1 MRLWDFGRLHG
12 NKVKI
17 SEKLGRPLGLVDGSQ
32 VFSTVFRYSYNG
44 SKSYEIVLSTF
55 GPENYRRICQATFY
69 MLDAPGACASISKFL
84 GERNIDILN
93 SVSLSMISDVCMVW
107 KMLVDL
113 SYYGDEENL
122 LADFDR
128 MKAEGAI
135 QLEKVDALEVEPSH
149 ISDRFTKG
157 VAPKSSS
164 MRTKVVRKL
173 TKTPSRITDGW
184 FEIPQDHLDMF
195 EGLEEGQPLMM
206 VGDTDSWVLSITF
219 LKPETKLLE
228 IGFVIPDRPGAINEV
243 TQELAGHQINL
254 LSVYTKVL
262 VYYEKMT
269 LVVVADTSKC
279 ALDSN
284 GLRESLK
291 NFISS
296 LRGNYE
302 LSSFTEID
310 F

>member
-1 MRLWDFGRLHG
+1 MRLWDFGRLKG
-12 NKVKI
+12 NKVRI

-44 SKSYEIVLSTF
+44 SRSYEIVLSTF

-69 MLDAPGACASISKFL
+69 MLDAPGACASISRFL

-107 KMLVDL
+107 KMLIDL
-113 SYYGDEENL
+113 SYYGDEEEL
-122 LADFDR
+122 LSEFDR
-128 MKAEGAI
+128 LKTEGTSL
-135 QLEKVDALEVEPSH
+135 LEKVDALEVEPSH
-149 ISDRFTKG
+149 ISDRYTKG
-157 VAPKSSS
+157 VAPASSS
-164 MRTKVVRKL
+164 VRTKVVRKL
-173 TKTPSRITDGW
+173 TKTPSNISEGW
-184 FEIPQDHLDMF
+184 FEIPQDHLEMF
-195 EGLEEGQPLMM
+195 EGLEEDQPLMM

-219 LKPETKLLE
+219 LRPETKLVE

-243 TQELAGHQINL
+243 TQKLAGHSINL

-269 LVVVADTSKC
+269 LVVVADISKC
-279 ALDSN
+279 GLDAG
-284 GLRESLK
+284 GLK
-291 NFISS
+291 SS
-296 LRGNYE
+296 LEDFVSTFGGKYE
-302 LSSFTEID
+302 LSTFKEID

>member
-17 SEKLGRPLGLVDGSQ
+17 SDELGSPLGLVDGSQ

-93 SVSLSMISDVCMVW
+93 SVSLSMISNVCMVW
-107 KMLVDL
+107 RMLIDL
-113 SYYGDEENL
+113 SYYGDEEDL
-122 LADFDR
+122 E
-128 MKAEGAI
+128 AEFEKLKMEGVP
-135 QLEKVDALEVEPSH
+135 QLEKVDALEIEPSR
-149 ISDRFTKG
+149 ISDRYTKG
-157 VAPKSSS
+157 VAPASSS
-164 MRTKVVRKL
+164 VRTKVVRKP
-173 TKTPSRITDGW
+173 TKTPSRIKDGW
-184 FEIPQDHLDMF
+184 FEIPQDHLEMF
-195 EGLEEGQPLMM
+195 DDLREDQPLMM

-219 LKPETKLLE
+219 LKPETELVE
-228 IGFVIPDRPGAINEV
+228 IGFVIPDRPGAINEI
-243 TQELAGHQINL
+243 TEELARQNINL
-254 LSVYTKVL
+254 VSVYTKVL
-262 VYYEKMT
+262 VYYERMT
-269 LVVVADTSKC
+269 LVVVSDISKC
-279 ALDSN
+279 PMEVEDLKS
-284 GLRESLK
+284 SLETY
-291 NFISS
+291 ISA

-302 LSSFTEID
+302 LSSFTKID